1 MDSYPD
7 YSGTEIQALDRPGL
21 RPADLAVLVFIGL
34 LSLLILFN
42 YWEIPHANR
51 LLMVQVFIASI
62 LIYASR
68 FPILGSP
75 WWIKAIR
82 LWHPPVFITVLFGH
96 LVEVIPAATRMD
108 LDHVLIRWDVWL
120 FGQHPS
126 VFLERFQLPLFTE
139 LLQYVYTGFYF
150 IPLGL
155 AIVIAAK
162 RRMPL
167 YDYYYFL
174 ICYGF
179 FFSYLGYFLVPAIGP
194 RFTLR
199 PLYAEPLQGVLL
211 YDHLVNLLNFLESI
225 NRDCFP
231 SGHVMM
237 TLVALHFAWRHERK
251 TFRVMLA
258 PGLLLVFGTV
268 YLRYH
273 YLVDLV
279 AAVAWYLFVFY
290 TAPHLYRMALRVV
303 FAPALQPVWD
313 RLFSP
318 LKGRRAAWDEEK

>member
-1 MDSYPD
+1 MDSSTD
-7 YSGTEIQALDRPGL
+7 YVRTETQALDRPGL

-34 LSLLILFN
+34 LSLLVLLN
-42 YWEIPHANR
+42 YREIPSANR
-51 LLMVQVFIASI
+51 LLMVHVFIASI
-62 LIYASR
+62 LIYAAR
-68 FPILGSP
+68 FPVKGSP

-96 LVEVIPAATRMD
+96 LVEIIPAATAADRD
-108 LDHVLIRWDVWL
+108 QLLIRWDLWL

-126 VFLERFQLPLFTE
+126 VFLGQFQFPLLTE
-139 LLQYVYTGFYF
+139 LLQYVYTCFYF

-155 AIVIAAK
+155 AIVIVA
-162 RRMPL
+162 RRRLEL
-167 YDYYYFL
+167 YDYFYFL

-179 FFSYLGYFLVPAIGP
+179 FFSYLGYFLIPAVGP
-194 RFTLR
+194 RFTLQ

-211 YDHLVNLLNFLESI
+211 YDHMVNLLNYLESV

-237 TLVALHFAWRHERK
+237 TLVTLHFAWRHEK
-251 TFRVMLA
+251 TAFRVLLL
-258 PGLLLVFGTV
+258 PGLLLIVGTV

-279 AAVAWYLFVFY
+279 AALGWYLFVFY

-303 FAPALQPVWD
+303 FAPARQPVWG
-313 RLFSP
+313 RLFAP
-318 LKGRRAAWDEEK
+318 AKNRPAAWEDEK